1 MATSAVAITLIS
13 FAALILAYVVYG
25 RFLARRIFQLD
36 DSRPTPAH
44 LMEDGVD
51 YVPTRTPVL
60 FGHHF
65 ASIAGLGPILGP
77 AVAVIWGWLP
87 AVLWVVFGCIF
98 IGAVHDLGAL
108 TVSMRYKGRS
118 IGDVCQ
124 DIIGPRSRFLFLLVI
139 FFLMSLA
146 MGAFVNAI
154 SSLFVNFNPDAIIP
168 SFGLMLVAMAIGM
181 AVYKL

>member
-1 MATSAVAITLIS
+1 M
-13 FAALILAYVVYG
+13 
-25 RFLARRIFQLD
+25 
-36 DSRPTPAH
+36 
-44 LMEDGVD
+44 
-51 YVPTRTPVL
+51 PTRVPVL

-77 AVAVIWGWLP
+77 AIAVIWGWVP

-108 TVSMRYKGRS
+108 TVSLRYKGRS

-124 DIIGPRSRFLFLLVI
+124 DLMGPRARLLALLII

-146 MGAFVNAI
+146 MGAFCQRHLRPVRQLQ
-154 SSLFVNFNPDAIIP
+154 SRRDHPVVRPDAGGRWAWAWR
-168 SFGLMLVAMAIGM
+168 STS
-181 AVYKL
+181 